1 VHTFETAGRVLVRVG
16 IQGGQVDLET
26 WDAARTEVDVTPLRD
41 DDATMAAV
49 HETQVVSRERP
60 DGVTEIAVEQPKRRG
75 GFLSRGPKLG
85 VKVRC
90 PHGTD
95 LELTTS
101 SADVRGAGGFGDVT
115 HKTASGD
122 TALEAVAGARISSAS
137 GDIAIG
143 TGEGALMLNTASG
156 DIEVRLAAGPLTAN
170 LVSGDARVL
179 EARDALSVN
188 TVSGDQQI
196 DASGG
201 APVRLQSVSGDVR
214 IDVRP
219 GLRLWID
226 AASVSGTVSS
236 QLDASDAPPEG
247 AESVGELRIRTV
259 SGDIGIGRALPLSV
273 S

>member
-1 VHTFETAGRVLVRVG
+1 MHTFETAGRVLVRVA

-26 WDAARTEVDVTPLRD
+26 WDVPRTEVEVVPMRD
-41 DDATMAAV
+41 DDATAAAV
-49 HETQVVSRERP
+49 HETKVVSRERP
-60 DGVTEIAVEQPKRRG
+60 DGVTEVAVEQPKRRG

-85 VKVRC
+85 VTVRC
-90 PHGTD
+90 PRGSDVEVATG
-95 LELTTS
+95 
-101 SADVRGAGGFGDVT
+101 SADVRGVGRYGDVT
-115 HKTASGD
+115 VKTASGD
-122 TALEAVAGARISSAS
+122 TSFEALAGARISSAS
-137 GDIAIG
+137 GGIALG
-143 TGEGALMLNTASG
+143 SGDGALMLNTASG
-156 DIEVRLAAGPLTAN
+156 DIEVRLSAGPLTAN

-219 GLRLWID
+219 GLRFWID

-236 QLDASDAPPEG
+236 QLEASHAPPEG
-247 AESVGELRIRTV
+247 AEPVGELRIRTV
-259 SGDIGIGRALPLSV
+259 SGDIGIGRALALPV

>member
-1 VHTFETAGRVLVRVG
+1 VQTFETEGRVLVRVAV
-16 IQGGQVDLET
+16 QGGHVDLET
-26 WDAARTEVDVTPLRD
+26 WDAARTEVEVIPLRD

-49 HETQVVSRERP
+49 HETQVTSRERP
-60 DGVTEIAVEQPKRRG
+60 DGVTEVSVDQPKRRG
-75 GFLSRGPKLG
+75 GLLSRGPKLG

-90 PHGTD
+90 PHGAD
-95 LELTTS
+95 VELTTS
-101 SADVRGAGGFGDVT
+101 SADVRGAGRYGEVT

-122 TALEAVAGARISSAS
+122 TSFEAVAGARISSAS
-137 GDIAIG
+137 GDISVG
-143 TGEGALMLNTASG
+143 SGDGALMLNTASG
-156 DIEVRLAAGPLTAN
+156 DIEVGLAAGPLTAN

-226 AASVSGTVSS
+226 AASVSGSVSS
-236 QLDASDAPPEG
+236 QLEASDAAPEG
-247 AESVGELRIRTV
+247 DEPVGELRIRTV
-259 SGDIGIGRALPLSV
+259 SGDIGIGRALPLTV